1 MNNLA
6 SEFEETQTAH
16 SVHRMINSMA
26 SDFDLFKFLA
36 GEKARHTRF
45 ENFIHL
51 YHKNDANLARVLAD
65 FLRQNYNSSWTL
77 IVDAA
82 RKLRDSQ
89 APLAKRDLSSDIIEF
104 VHGDKQIFDLCDQ
117 NYHFSKK
124 QILANPGR
132 HSANAYLIAFPQSK
146 LFIKPTETLEKAL
159 HESKAYEL
167 SKELGLQEYLLPSCV
182 IKIKKSKKTEQFAV
196 VTKILPFDCVSLDRL
211 DEIKPGANDGF
222 VKSLLKNGLSHKLA
236 LFDYLLIN
244 GDRHKNNIFLNGNK
258 FYLID
263 HTEAFE
269 KKEKGFIPGYLRL
282 MSYKINKT
290 LPVSEDDVN
299 IRNWLQKLSLEDE
312 NSNKVVKKLMESKS
326 PSAAINDLWK
336 KYYVE

>member
-1 MNNLA
+1 
-6 SEFEETQTAH
+6 
-16 SVHRMINSMA
+16 MINSMA
-26 SDFDLFKFLA
+26 SDFNLFKFLV
-36 GEKARHTRF
+36 GEKARYARF

-51 YHKNDANLARVLAD
+51 YHKNDANLGRVIAD
-65 FLRQNYNSSWTL
+65 FLHQNYNSSWAFT
-77 IVDAA
+77 IEAA
-82 RKLRDSQ
+82 RQLRDSQ
-89 APLAKRDLSSDIIEF
+89 APLAKKDFSSDIIEF
-104 VHGDKQIFDLCDQ
+104 VHGDKQIFNLCEQ

-124 QILANPGR
+124 QIIANPGR
-132 HSANAYLIAFPQSK
+132 YSANAYLIAFPQSK
-146 LFIKPTETLEKAL
+146 LFIKPTETLKKAL
-159 HESKAYEL
+159 NESKAYEL

-182 IKIKKSKKTEQFAV
+182 IKIKKNQKTEQFAV
-196 VTKILPFDCVSLDRL
+196 VTKILPFECVSLDRL
-211 DEIKPGANDGF
+211 EELKPGANDGF

-244 GDRHKNNIFLNGNK
+244 ADRHKNNVFLNGNK

-269 KKEKGFIPGYLRL
+269 KKEKGFIPGYLRP

-290 LPVSEDDVN
+290 LPVSEDDAG

-312 NSNKVVKKLMESKS
+312 NSNKVVKKLLESKS